1 MKLWLC
7 AVVTAT
13 AFALRFLAA
22 RHVWHRPL
30 NASLVAFS
38 DDGMVNALP
47 LNSLYSVANAV
58 AAARTISQAIPS

>member
-1 MKLWLC
+1 M
-7 AVVTAT
+7 AVRRGDRDSIRAAVSG
-13 AFALRFLAA
+13 RAA
-22 RHVWHRPL
+22 RL
-30 NASLVAFS
+30 ASAAQRFAGSFS